1 MSRSPSL
8 SARDAEHS
16 PSESTPLLARTQSE
30 GHGDVQ
36 GQSESQAAAQSK
48 RRWPSV
54 IALGILSILMISIM
68 FVGFFVPQAMQEY
81 AVQATTVDIDSV
93 VPEFTPTGARAR
105 VRATFSL
112 RSSRVQNSL
121 VRRVGVLGTWIAR
134 EVETGESQLK
144 VTLPEYGDV
153 LLGTAQI
160 PPIKVNIRN
169 GYKTHLDFAAD
180 LQAPS
185 NADGIQSLADD
196 WLKGMLDHLKVIG
209 EVSLQLRSGIIRLP
223 SQNILQAITIQGK
236 DIPAIPEF
244 NITRLNFHEAELPH
258 SVKGM
263 AADASI
269 TIRNDF
275 PLNLELPPLDFT
287 ILVPNCLPTDPHIRL
302 ADARIQ
308 DVHIYPKQDVQVNA
322 TGFVRE
328 LPESLTHE
336 CPQSGK
342 SPLDLL
348 LGGYMHGQ
356 DTTIYVQGS
365 DEQSPDTPKWIAD
378 ILSDIVVP
386 VPFAGHAFRNLIKDF
401 SLTDVHF
408 SLPEP
413 FAEPDSPG
421 SKPTISAII
430 KALITL
436 PEEMNFS
443 VDVERVR
450 ATADIFYKKRK
461 FGELNLRK
469 WQKAN
474 STRVEGSD
482 NEEPLLLVESSIEDA
497 PLDITNDD
505 IFTEVVQALIFG
517 GKAVVLTIEAD
528 VDVEVDT
535 ALGVMT
541 VRHIPAEGEVP
552 VQRGF
557 F

>member
-8 SARDAEHS
+8 SARDAEHA
-16 PSESTPLLARTQSE
+16 PSESTPLLARTESNGEVVARDQN
-30 GHGDVQ
+30 
-36 GQSESQAAAQSK
+36 ESQTATKLKQ
-48 RRWPSV
+48 RWPSF
-54 IALGILSILMISIM
+54 IALGLLSVLMLVIM
-68 FVGFFVPQAMQEY
+68 LLGFFVPQAMQEY
-81 AVQATTVDIDSV
+81 AVQAMSIDIDSV
-93 VPEFTPTGARAR
+93 VPEFTTTGARAR

-112 RSSRVQNSL
+112 ESSKVRSGLIRK
-121 VRRVGVLGTWIAR
+121 VGILGTWIAR

-144 VTLPEYGDV
+144 VTLPDYGDV

-169 GYKTHLDFAAD
+169 GHKTNLDFAAD
-180 LQAPS
+180 LQPPS
-185 NADGIQSLADD
+185 SADGIRSLADD
-196 WLKGMLDHLKVIG
+196 WLKGMLHQLRVMGEANLVI
-209 EVSLQLRSGIIRLP
+209 RSGIIRLP
-223 SQNILQAITIQGK
+223 SQTILQAITIQGN

-244 NITRLNFHEAELPH
+244 NITRLNFHEAELPN

-275 PLNLELPPLDFT
+275 PLDLALPPLDFT

-308 DVHIYPKQDVQVNA
+308 DVHIHPKEDVQVNA
-322 TGFVRE
+322 TGFVLE
-328 LPESLTHE
+328 LPESLTNT
-336 CPQSGK
+336 CPESGK

-356 DTTIYVQGS
+356 ATTIFVQGS
-365 DEQSPDTPKWIAD
+365 EEQSPDTPKWISD

-386 VPFAGHAFRNLIKDF
+386 VPFAGHAFGNLIKSF

-413 FAEPDSPG
+413 FADPDSPEAQP
-421 SKPTISAII
+421 KISAMI

-443 VDVERVR
+443 VDVKRVR
-450 ATADIFYKKRK
+450 ANADIFYKKRK

-482 NEEPLLLVESSIEDA
+482 DGKPLLLVESAIEDA
-497 PLDITNDD
+497 PLDITDED

-517 GKAVVLTIEAD
+517 SKPVVLTIEAT

-535 ALGVMT
+535 ALGIMT
-541 VRHIPAEGEVP
+541 VRQIPAEGKVP